1 MNPEAG
7 LIGMKWAKFKARVDH
22 IIHPHKK
29 ENIHNPEIVF
39 QKGDIL
45 VVRHAQSGNNVDW
58 QALVQHPKLTEKGK
72 AQAKAMGK
80 LLKKNKVKFDLVV
93 TSGSTRAEQT
103 AVIIMQELEQT
114 VPMVV
119 ERNFRERNVGVN
131 IDKLGEKAR
140 EVQEKFSQ
148 WKHSL
153 SDDVR
158 WDAVP
163 NNVKGLDLSNFETE
177 RQTAERFQ
185 KALRKLQEEHPGKS
199 ILVISHAYTMTA
211 GLAALSQAIP
221 DSQGSVFQH
230 VSNTGYFTVRS
241 KHIVGENTSFQIVHS
256 NTKETQVFEK
266 GK

>member
-22 IIHPHKK
+22 IIHSHKK
-29 ENIHNPEIVF
+29 KNQHNPEIVF
-39 QKGDIL
+39 QKRDIL
-45 VVRHAQSGNNVDW
+45 VVRHGQSKSNEKGQEYVR
-58 QALVQHPKLTEKGK
+58 HPKLTVKGIE
-72 AQAKAMGK
+72 QARVMGR
-80 LLKKNKVKFDLVV
+80 LSKKNKVEFDLVV
-93 TSGSTRAEQT
+93 TSGKLRAVQT
-103 AVIIMQELEQT
+103 AENIMQTLGHSL
-114 VPMVV
+114 PMLV
-119 ERNFRERNVGVN
+119 EVDFRERNVGVN